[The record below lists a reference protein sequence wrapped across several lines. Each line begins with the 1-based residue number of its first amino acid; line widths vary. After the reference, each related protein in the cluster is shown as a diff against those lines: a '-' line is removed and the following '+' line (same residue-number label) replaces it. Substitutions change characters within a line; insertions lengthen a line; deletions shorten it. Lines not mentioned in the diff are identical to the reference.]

1 MLQRFHKIFSP
12 LMKTNWGNLN
22 SPSVLISTQCV
33 QKYAYWNGGSVS
45 NEIFYAFKH
54 RISTA

>member
-1 MLQRFHKIFSP
+1 MVISGARKPKSWDQTS
-12 LMKTNWGNLN
+12 GNIN
-22 SPSVLISTQCV
+22 APSVLISTQCV

>member
-1 MLQRFHKIFSP
+1 MVISGARKPKSWDQTI
-12 LMKTNWGNLN
+12 GNIN
-22 SPSVLISTQCV
+22 APSVLISTQRV